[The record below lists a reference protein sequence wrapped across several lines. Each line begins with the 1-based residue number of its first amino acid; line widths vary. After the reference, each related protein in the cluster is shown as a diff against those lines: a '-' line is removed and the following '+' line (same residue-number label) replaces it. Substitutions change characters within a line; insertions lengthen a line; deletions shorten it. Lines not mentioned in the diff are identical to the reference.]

1 MQLNAASMIGSVQ
14 RLVATAQNG
23 LEVLRYGGFNVE
35 RASSP
40 SEVVVRKRMYDLRH
54 YFPAEQS
61 AGKPA
66 VLLIPPLMVDASIY
80 DVQRDVGAAGV
91 LNHLGMDVWVID
103 FGKPN
108 KVEGGLERTMADHV
122 VAVSEAIDDVR
133 RETGNDIH
141 IAGYSQ
147 GGMFCYQA
155 AAYRQSKGIKSLIT
169 FGSPVDLIA
178 GLPFGVPANVAARSA
193 EFLADHVFN
202 RIAIPD
208 WMVRTGFQMMDPVKT
223 LKSRVDFVRQ
233 LHDRDALLPR
243 EAQRVFLQRDGWVAY
258 AGPALAEL
266 LRQFITHNRLMTG
279 GFVINEQT
287 LTLADI
293 TVPILAFVGEVDDI
307 GQPPAVR
314 GIKRAAPR
322 AQVYEALLR
331 AGHFGLVVGNTAAER
346 SWPITAGWINWIE
359 DKGPRPEDVLEMSS
373 EEQEYDAASK
383 FARTASAAAS
393 MGAGLGRDILDFA
406 SSAFRGTIQVGGEAA
421 RTLPKLSRLGLL
433 QPNSRISLGLL
444 LEEQGRRA
452 PLGECFL
459 FEDRVHT
466 NAAVNTRID
475 NVVRGLVEV
484 GVRPATRI
492 GVLMETRPS
501 ALVTIAALSRLGAIA
516 VLLPPGGNLGEAM
529 ELTGI
534 DTIIADPDNLDA
546 AVAVAPRVLV
556 LGGGDARSLSIS
568 DGVIDLEQIDPSA
581 VQLPG
586 WYRPNPGQAQELAF
600 ILFGLTAG
608 KLEAKYVTNYRWAV
622 SAFGT
627 ASAADLSKSDTV
639 YCLAPLHHSSGLM
652 VSLGG
657 AIAGGSRIALARGY
671 DPARF
676 VDEVYRYGVT
686 VITYTW
692 LMMRAP
698 LEAGAV
704 PLDGDHPVRLF
715 IGSGMPPGLWER
727 VSDAYAPAR
736 VLEFFASTEGD
747 VVLAN
752 VAGFKAGCKGRPVP
766 GTAVVE
772 LVAFDPA
779 KGRILEDEDGFARRA
794 EDGEIGLLL
803 GAASQ
808 NVDLINSA
816 TMRGVLRPGDSWVST
831 ETLFRRDADGDY
843 WLVDGRRGVI
853 LTPHGPVFSQPII
866 DALEV
871 IRGVDFA
878 VTYGVGRKDAKVAI
892 AAIVLRPGAQVT
904 GDQIAGGLSRLV
916 GGERPDIVHI
926 VDDLPFGPSSRPSTS
941 ALVEAGLPSPGKRAW
956 YRSGD
961 EYLPLTA
968 AAVKFFSV

>member
-1 MQLNAASMIGSVQ
+1 MIGSVQ
-14 RLVATAQNG
+14 RLMATAQNG
-23 LEVLRYGGFNVE
+23 LEVLRYGGLQVE
-35 RASSP
+35 RSSSP

-54 YFPAEQS
+54 YFPGEQS
-61 AGKPA
+61 SGLPP
-66 VLLIPPLMVDASIY
+66 VLLIPPLMVDATIY

-91 LNHLGMDVWVID
+91 LNRVGMDVWVVD

-108 KVEGGLERTMADHV
+108 EVEGGLERTMADHV
-122 VAVSEAIDDVR
+122 VAVSEAIDEVR
-133 RETGNDIH
+133 HETGRDVH
-141 IAGYSQ
+141 LGGYSQ

-155 AAYRQSKGIKSLIT
+155 AAYRQSAGIKSIIT

-178 GLPFGVPANVAARSA
+178 GLPFGLPAGVAVRGA
-193 EFLADHVFN
+193 EFMADHVFN
-202 RIAIPD
+202 RIAVPE
-208 WMVRTGFQMMDPVKT
+208 WMVRAGFQMMDPVKT

-243 EAQRVFLQRDGWVAY
+243 EAQRLFLQRDGWAAY

-266 LRQFITHNRLMTG
+266 LRQFIAHNRLMTG
-279 GFVINEQT
+279 GFVIDDRT
-287 LTLADI
+287 LTLADV

-322 AQVYEALLR
+322 AQVYEASLR
-331 AGHFGLVVGNTAAER
+331 AGHFGLVVGNTAAEQ
-346 SWPITAGWINWIE
+346 SWPITAQWIQWIE
-359 DKGPRPEDVLEMSS
+359 DQGPRPAEVHEMSYEDPDS
-373 EEQEYDAASK
+373 ADVASK
-383 FARTASAAAS
+383 LTRTAQAAVS
-393 MGAGLGRDILDFA
+393 MGAGLGMDIIDFA
-406 SSAFRGTIQVGGEAA
+406 TSAFRGTIQAGGEAA

-433 QPNSRISLGLL
+433 KPQTPISLGLL

-516 VLLPPGGNLGEAM
+516 VLLPPGGNLAEAM

-534 DTIIADPDNLDA
+534 DTIIADPDNLVA

-556 LGGGDARSLSIS
+556 LGGGEARSLSV
-568 DGVIDLEQIDPSA
+568 DDDANVIDLEKIDPSV

-608 KLEAKYVTNYRWAV
+608 RLEAKYVTNYRWAV

-627 ASAADLSKSDTV
+627 ASAADLSKTDTV
-639 YCLAPLHHSSGLM
+639 YCLAPLHHSSGLL

-671 DPARF
+671 DPERF

-692 LMMRAP
+692 LMMRDP
-698 LEAGAV
+698 LQAGAV
-704 PLDGDHPVRLF
+704 PLDRDHPVRLF

-727 VSDAYAPAR
+727 VSEAYAPAR

-752 VAGFKAGCKGRPVP
+752 VAGLKAGCKGRPVP
-766 GTAVVE
+766 GTASVE
-772 LVAFDPA
+772 LVAFDPVG
-779 KGRILEDEDGFARRA
+779 GRIIEDEGGFARRA

-803 GAASQ
+803 GVASQ

-816 TMRGVLRPGDSWVST
+816 TMRGVLRQGDSWVST

-843 WLVDGRRGVI
+843 WLVDGRRSVT
-853 LTPHGPVFSQPII
+853 LTPHGPVYSQPIV

-871 IRGVDFA
+871 VRGVDFA
-878 VTYGVGRKDAKVAI
+878 VTYGVGRKDAKVSV
-892 AAIVLRPGAQVT
+892 AAIVLLPGAEIT
-904 GDQIAGGLSRLV
+904 GYQIGGALSRLAS
-916 GGERPDIVHI
+916 GERPDIVHV
-926 VDDLPFGPSSRPSTS
+926 VDGLPFGASARPLTTS
-941 ALVEAGLPSPGKRAW
+941 LVAAGLPAPGKTAW
-956 YRSGD
+956 SRSGD
-961 EYLPLTA
+961 DYVPLTA